1 MCGRFARYSATSE
14 LAWRY
19 FGLRLDTGPDS
30 PRYNV
35 APGTQIEAVRA
46 GDENPA
52 ALALMRWGFRPQ
64 RVTEGPQPINARAEK
79 VATSPYFRS
88 AFAHRRCIIPADGW
102 YEWQNTP
109 EGKQPYFVTLTEAA
123 PQDVLFLA
131 GIWEP
136 TAAAEACCAII
147 TEPAA
152 AHLQG
157 IHDRQP
163 LALDAACRWDWLNP
177 DITERNAIRRVT
189 QRLEGSWLRAY
200 PVSARVN
207 RPANDDPS
215 LVRPVNDSGT

>member
-19 FGLRLDTGPDS
+19 FGLQLDAERDA

-35 APGTQIEAVRA
+35 TPGTPIEVFRA

-52 ALALMRWGFRPQ
+52 VLALMHWGFRPQ
-64 RVTEGPQPINARAEK
+64 RVAEGPQPINARAEK
-79 VATSPYFRS
+79 VATSPYFRG

-102 YEWQNTP
+102 YEWQTTP
-109 EGKQPYFVTLTEAA
+109 EGKRPYFVTLTDAA

-136 TAAAEACCAII
+136 AADAEARCAII

-152 AHLQG
+152 THLRT

-177 DITERNAIRRVT
+177 DITERDAIRRVT
-189 QRLEGSWLRAY
+189 RRMDGTCLRAL
-200 PVSARVN
+200 PVSSRVN

-215 LVRPVNDSGT
+215 LVQPIDDAGA